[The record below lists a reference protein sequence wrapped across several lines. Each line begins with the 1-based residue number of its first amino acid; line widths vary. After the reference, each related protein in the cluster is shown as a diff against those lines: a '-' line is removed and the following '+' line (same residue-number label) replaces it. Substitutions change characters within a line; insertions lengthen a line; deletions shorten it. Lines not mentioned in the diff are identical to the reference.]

1 MRRPLALSPSI
12 LISSNREKDT
22 RMSSR
27 THQIKYTTNSY
38 WGSRYKVRSRFIT
51 ILFFF
56 SSVSCFTPVILKAA
70 AQPTA
75 TSSIKV
81 KVEQGRLTLSVRDAP
96 LAEVLQAIGEQAGID
111 IKIRGDLT
119 ARITNSFTDIPL
131 EEGIRQLLRGQ
142 SFALSYGPSTSD
154 AKRSSLIEIS
164 VIARSRVEP
173 AGTVGKVS
181 TPSEARDKLQRI
193 RALAR
198 RKDAEAIGELS
209 SLAASDPSPS
219 VRRQA
224 VSALGGLRT
233 QEALA
238 PLTRALADQSS
249 SVRIQALRGIK
260 NLKGTEAIKDLRVT
274 VANDPDPTVRRQAV
288 RLLSEIQSPEVPG
301 LLKGAVADYDA
312 AVSQEAKQAVKRW
325 EQRFGAQ

>member
-1 MRRPLALSPSI
+1 MHWGNKYRLKSRSI
-12 LISSNREKDT
+12 AI
-22 RMSSR
+22 
-27 THQIKYTTNSY
+27 
-38 WGSRYKVRSRFIT
+38 F
-51 ILFFF
+51 FFF
-56 SSVSCFTPVILKAA
+56 SSVSCFTPVTLMAA
-70 AQPTA
+70 ARPTA

-81 KVEQGRLTLSVRDAP
+81 VVERGRLTLSVRDAP
-96 LAEVLQAIGEQAGID
+96 LADVLHAIGKEASIA
-111 IKIRGDLT
+111 IHIRGDLT
-119 ARITNSFTDIPL
+119 ARITNSFTDIQL

-209 SLAASDPSPS
+209 RLAASDPSSS
-219 VRRQA
+219 VRSQA
-224 VSALGGLRT
+224 VFALGRLRT

-249 SVRIQALRGIK
+249 PVRIQALRGIK
-260 NLKGTEAIKDLRVT
+260 NLKGTEAIKDLRAAA
-274 VANDPDPTVRRQAV
+274 ANDPDPTVRRQAV

-301 LLKGAVADYDA
+301 LLKGAVADHDA
-312 AVSQEAKQAVKRW
+312 AVSQEAQQAVKRW